1 MAITFLII
9 LHVIICLALICIV
22 LIQTGKGG
30 LDSNFGGM
38 ATSVLGTQGAN
49 EFVKFWTKILFGAFV
64 ISCVFLAFTVK
75 RSGEPTNIPTRSR
88 LQDEAQ
94 REMQQ
99 SAPAQNQMIDLNE
112 VAEPAR
118 RQLAPTVEVEV
129 AE

>member
-1 MAITFLII
+1 MVITFLII
-9 LHVIICLALICIV
+9 LHVIICLALVFIV

-30 LDSNFGGM
+30 LDSNFGGV

-64 ISCVFLAFTVK
+64 VSCVFLAFTVK
-75 RSGEPTNIPTRSR
+75 RSGEATNIPTRSG

-94 REMQQ
+94 REIQRN
-99 SAPAQNQMIDLNE
+99 APAQNQVIDLNE
-112 VAEPAR
+112 ASDTIR
-118 RQLAPTVEVEV
+118 RQAPVREVEV